1 MVDQAPS
8 HSGRADRAEGTRRK
22 LLEVGRAA
30 FARKGL
36 AAVNLKKDILE
47 PAGVSVGSFYHQ
59 FKDKSD
65 LLAAILAEHSRALR
79 ARLSE
84 VHRPDGVRSGEEV
97 AFESYSLLFDV
108 ADDHE
113 DGMRILLR
121 EREDDPRIRRF
132 IEEDRRQWR
141 QSLAGDY
148 TRIAE
153 ARGFELQA
161 ELAAEL
167 IGILSHGALQ
177 HYLSLPRAERAKA
190 RERLIGGLVRLTLRG
205 LPGLTP
211 SEDDRPRPA
220 RSQP

>member
-1 MVDQAPS
+1 MEHDSLPGS
-8 HSGRADRAEGTRRK
+8 RRAEGTRRK
-22 LLEVGRAA
+22 LLEAGRVA

-36 AAVNLKKDILE
+36 AAVHLKRDILE

-65 LLAAILAEHSRALR
+65 LLAAILAEHSQALR
-79 ARLSE
+79 ARLRE
-84 VHRPDGVRSGEEV
+84 VHRPDTERTGEEV
-97 AFESYSLLFDV
+97 AFQSYSLLFDV
-108 ADDHE
+108 ADEHP

-121 EREDDPRIRRF
+121 EREDDPRIRAF
-132 IEEDRRQWR
+132 IEEDRARWR
-141 QSLAGDY
+141 HSLARDY
-148 TRIAE
+148 ARIAQ
-153 ARGFELQA
+153 ARGFELEA

-167 IGILSHGALQ
+167 IGLLAHGAIQ

-211 SEDDRPRPA
+211 NEDDSPPPA